1 MPARRA
7 ESKCLVLRH
16 LRSGRTVTYNRRMPP
31 NHLFERV
38 LHLSA
43 FNADSRAALTTLHA
57 HFAGDFPDCSLALLF
72 VRGQMPGRCRLAGLI
87 GPDGTEHVPN
97 TDPLGEHRTLPLFD
111 DDLASRIVRGTT
123 AHVVEVPPAQRAS
136 PLAEVLFAPATVMA
150 IPIANDGTLS
160 HWLAFGSTLAHRFDR
175 ADLERVL
182 LHVNL
187 AASLIVRPIALRALT
202 EETERQR
209 REIEGLADIQ
219 RLLLPD
225 NPQIE
230 GLQYAVHW
238 QPAATA
244 AGDYYEL
251 TNITRFA
258 PPEFLRDGA
267 DMWGVIIGDV
277 SGHGAAAAM
286 ETVQFDAILRTYQGD
301 GSPGPAPVVSY
312 INKYFFSRRSR
323 GHFMTAFAASYRPD
337 TRTLLYLSAGH
348 PPMLRRRGTR
358 MDLIGEGDQI
368 PLGVLRDHEY
378 RNNEVCV
385 ERGDM
390 LVLYTDGIVE
400 ARNPRGEMLGIERLQ
415 RLIAHGAED
424 PQNLLHNVVAEVQEH
439 QDGPIGTDDQTLV
452 VLKIT
457 E

>member
-1 MPARRA
+1 M
-7 ESKCLVLRH
+7 
-16 LRSGRTVTYNRRMPP
+16 P

-38 LHLSA
+38 LNLSA
-43 FNADSRAALTTLHA
+43 FNADSRTALATLHA
-57 HFAGDFPDCSLALLF
+57 HFAGDFPDCSLALLL
-72 VRGQMPGRCRLAGLI
+72 VRAQEFATCRLAGLI

-97 TDPLGEHRTLPLFD
+97 TDPVGEHRTLPLFD
-111 DDLASRIVRGTT
+111 DELAARIVRGTT
-123 AHVVEVPPAQRAS
+123 AHVIEVPPAQRAS
-136 PLAEVLFAPATVMA
+136 PLAEVLFAPATVLA
-150 IPIANDGTLS
+150 IPVANGGELT

-187 AASLIVRPIALRALT
+187 AASLIVRPLALRALT
-202 EETERQR
+202 QETQRQR
-209 REIEGLADIQ
+209 REIEDLADIQ

-258 PPEFLRDGA
+258 PPDFVHDGA
-267 DMWGVIIGDV
+267 DMWGVIVADV

-301 GSPGPAPVVSY
+301 GSPGPAPVMSY

-323 GHFMTAFAASYRPD
+323 GHFMTVFALSYRPD
-337 TRTLLYLSAGH
+337 TRKLMYLSAGH
-348 PPMLRRRGTR
+348 PPLLYRRGG
-358 MDLIGEGDQI
+358 DVQLVGEGDQI

-378 RNNEVCV
+378 RNNAMAI
-385 ERGDM
+385 ERDAT

-400 ARNPRGEMLGIERLQ
+400 ARNAHGEMFGIERLTQ
-415 RLIAHGAED
+415 LVAHGAD
-424 PQNLLHNVVAEVQEH
+424 DAQGLLHNIVAEVQAH
-439 QDGPIGTDDQTLV
+439 QESAVGSDDQTLV
-452 VLKIT
+452 VLRIT
-457 E
+457 A